1 MPIENKDQ
9 NISEPNTDQIQF
21 QDFISESL
29 SDNDK
34 AIIDKIASM
43 QKEINVDDII
53 NKYKNAEA
61 SNNAEITRLL
71 NLENAKKRSEIDSLI
86 SQLSP
91 GIRNLFKMSIID
103 FKKDIKI
110 KFPNMNLPGALL

>member
-1 MPIENKDQ
+1 MEKI
-9 NISEPNTDQIQF
+9 
-21 QDFISESL
+21 DFIEYDNML
-29 SDNDK
+29 KKNQVDFLKCFYSDL
-34 AIIDKIASM
+34 
-43 QKEINVDDII
+43 INII

-71 NLENAKKRSEIDSLI
+71 NLENAKKRSEIESLI